1 MLTNIRINVGIS
13 CGRPKIIIKYLIPI
27 TLIFNLVL
35 LVTCPPPLLEMM
47 ASLASTVFSCS

>member
-35 LVTCPPPLLEMM
+35 LVT
-47 ASLASTVFSCS
+47 SYWK